1 MCTVVRIVKLWQVAK
16 NVNYFYYFCCIV
28 NLLLILLQVCL
39 LYWQSSI
46 LGSDVLLSAYVMSDT
61 GCASPITSE
70 AASTN
75 VSGDYKATIKRPA
88 TENEEVSREKLN
100 HY

>member
-1 MCTVVRIVKLWQVAK
+1 M
-16 NVNYFYYFCCIV
+16 
-28 NLLLILLQVCL
+28 CL
-39 LYWQSSI
+39 LYAQSSI
-46 LGSDVLLSAYVMSDT
+46 LGSDVLLSANVMSDT

-75 VSGDYKATIKRPA
+75 VSDDCKTTNKRPA